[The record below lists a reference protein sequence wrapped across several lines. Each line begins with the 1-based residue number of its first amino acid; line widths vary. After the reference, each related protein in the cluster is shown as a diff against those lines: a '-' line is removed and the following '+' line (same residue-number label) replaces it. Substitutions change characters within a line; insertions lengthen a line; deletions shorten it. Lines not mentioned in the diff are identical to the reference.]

1 MKKLLLVTT
10 AIVALGFSQPQTVF
24 AQDKAIVIGTDVD
37 AGTLDPRL
45 TRDTTAYR
53 TADLI
58 YAGLVHLTP
67 SLEAV
72 PDLAESW
79 ESPDPTTFIFKLR
92 PDLKFS
98 DGSPLTAD
106 DVVFT
111 YTSAINPDFN
121 APDRALYTPIT
132 AIEALDPLTVK
143 FTLSA
148 PYAPLLSYLD
158 KGIVSKAATEAGRD
172 PATDPLGAGPMT
184 LVAWNRGSDIILKAN
199 PAYWAGAPEVT
210 DVTVKII
217 GDNSARAQAF
227 EAGDLDVIQSPL
239 SPNDITRLAADDRFG
254 NVVTAGLGVTYI
266 NFNTKDPLLA
276 DAGMRQAFSM
286 LIDQQTIVNDIY
298 QGSDQI
304 ATSII
309 LPSSWAFS
317 PQIKQ
322 PTFDLEAA
330 VAKFNELGWTDS
342 NGDGILDKDGQK
354 LTVTVS
360 THSED
365 PNRVQ
370 SVELLQ
376 AVFQSAGVD
385 AQVQITDWPSFSTNY
400 VQKGMH
406 QIALLGW
413 LNIVDPDRLLFGQ
426 LSTGGPTNWGG
437 YSNPDVDAL
446 LQEGRSSLDQDARA
460 VAYQKAATILASDLP
475 YYIISDQGYQL
486 FYRKPFPVEVEAT
499 PRGNFRGLIGMNDRQ
514 YLPRPARPRG
524 RRPVLLLPRMAPND
538 VYAAPERQVL
548 RARP

>member
-1 MKKLLLVTT
+1 MKKLLLITT
-10 AIVALGFSQPQTVF
+10 AIVGLGLIAPSVF
-24 AQDKAIVIGTDVD
+24 AQDTSIVIGADVD

-67 SLEAV
+67 GLEAV

-79 ESPDPTTFIFKLR
+79 ESPDPQTYIFKLK

-111 YTSAINPDFN
+111 YTTVINPDFN

-132 AIEALDPLTVK
+132 AVEAIDPLTVK

-158 KGIVSKAATEAGRD
+158 KGIVSKAATEGGRD
-172 PATDPLGAGPMT
+172 PATDPLGAGPMS
-184 LVAWNRGSDIILKAN
+184 LVAWNRGSDIVLTAN
-199 PAYWAGAPEVT
+199 PNYWAGSPPVT

-239 SPNDITRLAADDRFG
+239 SPNDIERLAADDRFG
-254 NVVTAGLGVTYI
+254 NVITAGLGVTYI
-266 NFNTKDPLLA
+266 NYNTKDPLLA
-276 DAGMRQAFSM
+276 DPGMRQAFSM
-286 LIDQQTIVNDIY
+286 LIDQQSIVNDIY
-298 QGSDQI
+298 QGVDEI
-304 ATSII
+304 ASSII
-309 LPSSWAFS
+309 LPSSWAYS
-317 PQIKQ
+317 PDIKQ
-322 PTFDLEAA
+322 PTFSVEGA

-342 NGDGILDKDGQK
+342 DGDGILDKNGQK
-354 LTVTVS
+354 LTVTIA

-370 SVELLQ
+370 SVELTQ
-376 AVFQSAGVD
+376 AIMQSVGVD

-400 VQKGMH
+400 VQKSMH

-426 LSTGGPTNWGG
+426 LSTGGSTNWGG
-437 YSNPDVDAL
+437 YSNPEVDAL
-446 LQEGRSSLDQDARA
+446 LQEGRSSLDQAARTA
-460 VAYQKAATILASDLP
+460 AYQKAATILASDLP

-486 FYRKPFPVEVEAT
+486 FYKKPFPVEVQAT
-499 PRGNFRGLIGMNDRQ
+499 PRGNFRGLIGMND
-514 YLPRPARPRG
+514 
-524 RRPVLLLPRMAPND
+524 
-538 VYAAPERQVL
+538 
-548 RARP
+548 

>member
-1 MKKLLLVTT
+1 MKTFLMMTT
-10 AIVALGFSQPQTVF
+10 AVVGLALLPAAGVY

-58 YAGLVHLTP
+58 YAGLVHLT
-67 SLEAV
+67 SNLEAV
-72 PDLAESW
+72 PDLVESW
-79 ESPDPTTFIFKLR
+79 ESPDPTTYVFKLR

-111 YTSAINPDFN
+111 YESVINPDFN

-132 AIEALDPLTVK
+132 AIEAVDPLTVK

-158 KGIVSKAATEAGRD
+158 KGIVSKAAVEGGKD
-172 PATDPLGAGPMT
+172 PASDPIGAGPMT
-184 LVAWNRGSDIILKAN
+184 LSAWNRGSDIVLKASDT
-199 PAYWAGAPEVT
+199 YWGGAPEVGT
-210 DVTVKII
+210 VTVKII

-239 SPNDITRLAADDRFG
+239 SPNDIERLAKDDRFG
-254 NVVTAGLGVTYI
+254 NVITAGLGVTYI
-266 NFNTKDPLLA
+266 NFNVNDPLLA
-276 DAGMRQAFSM
+276 EPGMRQAFSM
-286 LIDQQTIVNDIY
+286 LIDQESIVNDIY
-298 QGSDQI
+298 QGVDQI

-317 PQIKQ
+317 ADIKQ
-322 PTFDLEAA
+322 PTFSIEGA

-342 NGDGILDKDGQK
+342 DGDGILDKDGKK
-354 LTVTVS
+354 LTVILS

-370 SVELLQ
+370 SVELTQ
-376 AVFQSAGVD
+376 AMMQAAGVD

-400 VQKGMH
+400 VQKGLH

-426 LSTGGPTNWGG
+426 LSTGGSTNWGG
-437 YSNPDVDAL
+437 YSNPEVDKL
-446 LQEGRSSLDQDARA
+446 LQEGRSSLDQAARTT
-460 VAYQKAATILASDLP
+460 AYRAAATILAEEVP
-475 YYIISDQGYQL
+475 YFIISDQGYQL
-486 FYRKPFPVEVEAT
+486 FYKKDFPVEVQAT
-499 PRGNFRGLIGMNDRQ
+499 PRGNFRGLIGMD
-514 YLPRPARPRG
+514 
-524 RRPVLLLPRMAPND
+524 
-538 VYAAPERQVL
+538 E
-548 RARP
+548 